1 MWLGEW
7 MKARDN
13 RDEMVIATK
22 FTTMYDY
29 DAKDKSNKWGNS
41 YKSMFISVDAS
52 LKKLQTHYIDLLYLH
67 W

>member
-22 FTTMYDY
+22 YTTMYDY